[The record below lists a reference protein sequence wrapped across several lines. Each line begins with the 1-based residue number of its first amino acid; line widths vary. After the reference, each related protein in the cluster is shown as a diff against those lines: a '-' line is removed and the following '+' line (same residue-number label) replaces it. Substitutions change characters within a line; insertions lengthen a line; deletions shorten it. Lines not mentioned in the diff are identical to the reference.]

1 MHQKPGA
8 RDAEQYCVLSMM
20 ALRHVKLL
28 VGAVV
33 VFSCHSACSS
43 TSPSCTDQFGRGQTG
58 LTEVV
63 VHCSASSSNLQCQA
77 VQRSTGFYDYCP
89 TQQDVTTS
97 ANWTSGDPTIVR
109 STGPGTFTAVGTGDT
124 FVQAIYGGQSPMR
137 PVSVFPNM
145 PPLPTYDIS
154 GSVFQAGSTSGSS
167 PIDGAV
173 VQILDGLVAGRIATS
188 SVPPPLLPGYSGP
201 VGGRGFYRLLGVP
214 PGTYH
219 LQVTKSGYVSQQGTV
234 TVVGPGGALLDFP
247 LQPS

>member
-1 MHQKPGA
+1 MI
-8 RDAEQYCVLSMM
+8 

-28 VGAVV
+28 VGAVLV
-33 VFSCHSACSS
+33 LGCHNACSS
-43 TSPSCTDQFGRGQTG
+43 SAAPSCTDQFGRGQTG

-89 TQQDVTTS
+89 TQQDVTAS
-97 ANWTSGDPTIVR
+97 VNWTSGDPAIVR
-109 STGPGTFTAVGTGDT
+109 SSGQGVFTAVETGDT
-124 FVQAIYGGQSPMR
+124 FVQATYGGQSRMR

-145 PPLPTYDIS
+145 PPLPTYEIS

-173 VQILDGLVAGRIATS
+173 IQILDGLVAGRMATS
-188 SVPPPLLPGYSGP
+188 SQPPPPLPGYSGGA
-201 VGGRGFYRLLGVP
+201 GGRGFYRLVGVP

-219 LQVTKSGYVSQQGTV
+219 LQVTMSGYVSQQGLVTV
-234 TVVGPGGALLDFP
+234 TAGSGSGPIMDFP